1 MSEQQDNRECVPLS
15 DVVEQL
21 ASEQDAD
28 LRMALAELSQ
38 MLMSQVGLEDILA
51 HVAEF
56 AVRAIPGADGA
67 GLTLLKDGRTET
79 VAVSAPF
86 VRRIEEVQYGIGE
99 GPCITAAAG
108 RRTVISSDLGADPA
122 WPRFGPRVVRMGIYS
137 ALSLPLVRGDE
148 VIGAIN
154 NYARTRDAFGPRSA
168 ELAELFAVPAAASVE
183 TAFALEQ
190 ARTIT
195 GQLEK
200 ALTSRAVIDH
210 AIGII
215 VSRTGCTPTEA
226 FDKLRVTS
234 QQENKRVSAIAQRM
248 LDEATRR
255 ARG

>member
-28 LRMALAELSQ
+28 LRM
-38 MLMSQVGLEDILA
+38 A